1 MLSNPPSTGNVD
13 LDNFLRSVKRHIDDA
28 LRPADG
34 WRLSDFSADVSE
46 VISDKRDLIDIVTRY
61 DDINDLKDS
70 VDLILADFAEA
81 IADSKALENQYQD
94 HAEVFTHTM
103 EWWNQNRKIIEDA
116 AEAMAATIRASDYA
130 DAAEA
135 SALRAGDHEEGASQA
150 RDDAVT
156 AKNEA
161 QATATQVEA
170 QVEAA
175 GTHAGDAQASAQD
188 AAQSAANAADSE
200 RGAKDASAS
209 ASGSASAAEA
219 AVGAAEDAAASAK
232 ADRVVVE
239 QAATSASWSGD
250 RLTVLGATSP
260 PLTGERGPK
269 GDVGPAPNIYSGTT
283 TTLAPGTDAYV
294 VRTPSGENSHIF
306 SFSIPRGDQGEQG
319 PRGLQGPKGDPGEGT
334 GDVLWSELNPVLDDK
349 APVSH
354 EHSISEV
361 TGLEDALASA
371 GTAEHTHT
379 MSEVDGLEAALD
391 GKAAA
396 AHQHSW
402 GDVTGKPTTYPP
414 EPHTHTKADI
424 TDLET
429 ISTTATA
436 NHVVKRVTSGNITVP
451 TTPNASTSAASK
463 SYVDQVAGGKADTSH
478 THTASQISN
487 ATTVGRN
494 VLTASSQSAARSA
507 IGAGTS
513 NLSLGTTS
521 STAAAGN
528 HTHTASSIGAAP
540 ASHQHE
546 IRHVTGLGDALDEK
560 VSWDDVHTA
569 PTGSTVAYRTSSG
582 ALAVGEATE
591 PNHAVPASQIE
602 YVLDMLESWVES
614 RTPEIR
620 VVSSPSQA
628 TSPGVLYVVTGG

>member
-61 DDINDLKDS
+61 DDINALRDS
-70 VDLILADFAEA
+70 VDIILADFAEA

-116 AEAMAATIRASDYA
+116 AEAMAAIIQASDYA

-135 SALRAGDHEEGASQA
+135 SALRAGDHEDGASQA

-161 QATATQVEA
+161 QATATQVA
-170 QVEAA
+170 TQVEAA

-200 RGAKDASAS
+200 QGAKDASAS

-219 AVGAAEDAAASAK
+219 AVGAAEDAAASAE

-306 SFSIPRGDQGEQG
+306 SFSIPRGDQGERGPEG
-319 PRGLQGPKGDPGEGT
+319 PRGPKGDPGEGT
-334 GDVLWSELNPVLDDK
+334 GDVLWSELDPILDGK
-349 APVSH
+349 ASESH
-354 EHSISEV
+354 THTISEV
-361 TGLEDALASA
+361 TGLEDALTAA
-371 GTAEHTHT
+371 GTAEHTHS

-391 GKAAA
+391 GKASESHTHTVSQVTGLQDELDGKAA
-396 AHQHSW
+396 VSHQHSW

-414 EPHTHTKADI
+414 ET
-424 TDLET
+424 
-429 ISTTATA
+429 
-436 NHVVKRVTSGNITVP
+436 
-451 TTPNASTSAASK
+451 
-463 SYVDQVAGGKADTSH
+463 H

-494 VLTASSQSAARSA
+494 VLTASSQAAARSA

-513 NLSLGTTS
+513 NLALGTTS
-521 STAAAGN
+521 STAARGN
-528 HTHTASSIGAAP
+528 HTHTPASIGAAP
-540 ASHQHE
+540 ASHTHSMDQIIAEEFEGEEFTLDVVLQWAFDGIYDE
-546 IRHVTGLGDALDEK
+546 I
-560 VSWDDVHTA
+560 
-569 PTGSTVAYRTSSG
+569 G
-582 ALAVGEATE
+582 AVEA
-591 PNHAVPASQIE
+591 
-602 YVLDMLESWVES
+602 

-620 VVSSPSQA
+620 VVSSPNQA